1 LNREIARPI
10 RTLTYRSML
19 ALSVLL
25 LSAVNGWS
33 QTNSSNRPSLV
44 LAAEDIILEERYS
57 EPYSEQGFTFTP
69 ASAVRNWVKTR
80 LVADGTPGIVR
91 VILLDASLKRQ
102 ELKTKGGVKGWF
114 SDDQKYRYDGRI
126 HLRIVHQPSNP
137 QHGASQAEAQA
148 SAYFTMPEDATVN
161 QLEEKAG
168 EMVRGLMQR
177 TELELENNMLRY
189 MPGVVR

>member
-1 LNREIARPI
+1 MNIKMRRLPQIAACVL
-10 RTLTYRSML
+10 TLGMLCLSAMEARSQP
-19 ALSVLL
+19 ARNSRQPLL
-25 LSAVNGWS
+25 LSAEQIV
-33 QTNSSNRPSLV
+33 
-44 LAAEDIILEERYS
+44 LEEQTA

-80 LVADGTPGIVR
+80 LIADGTPGIVR

-102 ELKTKGGVKGWF
+102 ELKTKGGLRGWF

>member
-1 LNREIARPI
+1 MNIKMRRLPQIAACVL
-10 RTLTYRSML
+10 TLGMLCLSAMEARSQP
-19 ALSVLL
+19 ARNSRQPLL
-25 LSAVNGWS
+25 LSAEQIV
-33 QTNSSNRPSLV
+33 
-44 LAAEDIILEERYS
+44 LEEQTA

-80 LVADGTPGIVR
+80 LIADGTPGIVR

-102 ELKTKGGVKGWF
+102 ELKTKGGLRGWF

-126 HLRIVHQPSNP
+126 HLRIVHQPSSP

-148 SAYFTMPEDATVN
+148 SVYFTMPEDATVN

>member
-1 LNREIARPI
+1 MNIKMRRLPQIAACVL
-10 RTLTYRSML
+10 TLGMLCLSAMEARSQP
-19 ALSVLL
+19 ARNSRQPLL
-25 LSAVNGWS
+25 LSAEQIV
-33 QTNSSNRPSLV
+33 
-44 LAAEDIILEERYS
+44 LEEQTA

-102 ELKTKGGVKGWF
+102 ELKTKGGLRGWF

-126 HLRIVHQPSNP
+126 HLRIVHQPSSP